1 MKYISLRGHWLSNC
15 LLGTQARSP
24 FDTDSKFTMTRNESR
39 LRVQSDN
46 SQDSAGADA
55 VDPDFANYFLVRQRS
70 NDSLSVS
77 PKFAAI
83 RPKNSKSHKST
94 ESERGRR
101 GAIKSISG
109 SSSMSGPSKSRYIE
123 EWNDKNMDVSS
134 PPGSWDEPRHPA
146 DPPRP
151 AKPGME
157 WVWFPQGYWAER
169 ELHAMSPRD
178 SIPSKQSGR
187 QKWWNRTPEP
197 KTPTSVPT
205 DKTEGSAKSPPKT
218 TPPKFEIPRIKIG
231 SISRR
236 NSSIDADRRRSSSQ
250 KSLMSMQL
258 GGFSFI
264 KQRSNNRDGGDT
276 PDGEAPLGLYCR
288 TKKNL
293 REMLLERTKL
303 VCSPASYGYRY

>member
-1 MKYISLRGHWLSNC
+1 MAG
-15 LLGTQARSP
+15 
-24 FDTDSKFTMTRNESR
+24 NESTPR
-39 LRVQSDN
+39 IQSDN
-46 SQDSAGADA
+46 IHGSTGADTL
-55 VDPDFANYFLVRQRS
+55 DPDFANYFLVRQRS
-70 NDSLSVS
+70 NESPSVS
-77 PKFAAI
+77 PKFATT
-83 RPKNSKSHKST
+83 RPKQPTSRKSG

-101 GAIKSISG
+101 GAIRSISG
-109 SSSMSGPSKSRYIE
+109 ASSVSGFSKSRYIE
-123 EWNDKNMDVSS
+123 EWNDKNVDANS

-151 AKPGME
+151 AKLGME

-169 ELHAMSPRD
+169 ELRASSPQS

-205 DKTEGSAKSPPKT
+205 DKTEGSAKSSSKT

-258 GGFSFI
+258 GGFSFM
-264 KQRSNNRDGGDT
+264 KQRSNNRDSGDT
-276 PDGEAPLGLYCR
+276 PDGEAHLGLYCR
-288 TKKNL
+288 TKKNI
-293 REMLLERTKL
+293 RELLLERSKL
-303 VCSPASYGYRY
+303 VYSPAPAMFSDTEVL